1 MIKDNYLEDA
11 ITTLEDAQRTL
22 AEEISALKRQG
33 VNADNLENV
42 QRLLST
48 VDSYLL
54 RIQEAFS

>member
-11 ITTLEDAQRTL
+11 ITTLEDAQRAL
-22 AEEISALKRQG
+22 AEEISALKQRG
-33 VNADNLENV
+33 VVAENLESV

>member
-22 AEEISALKRQG
+22 AEEISALKQRG
-33 VNADNLENV
+33 VVAENLENV

>member
-22 AEEISALKRQG
+22 AEEISALKQRG
-33 VNADNLENV
+33 VAAENLEHV

>member
-11 ITTLEDAQRTL
+11 ITTLEDAQRAL
-22 AEEISALKRQG
+22 AEEISALKQRG
-33 VNADNLENV
+33 VVAENLENV